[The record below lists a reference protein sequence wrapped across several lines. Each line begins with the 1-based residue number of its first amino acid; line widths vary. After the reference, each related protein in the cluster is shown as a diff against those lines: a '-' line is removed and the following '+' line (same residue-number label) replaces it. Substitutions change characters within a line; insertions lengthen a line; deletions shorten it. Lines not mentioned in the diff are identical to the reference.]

1 MPAGMG
7 GHGTSTSY
15 IMVVKF
21 LNYIINIIQPPL
33 YMLTEIGP
41 ENKFIS
47 AFARSTSGQRL
58 TLRMY

>member
-33 YMLTEIGP
+33 C
-41 ENKFIS
+41 
-47 AFARSTSGQRL
+47 
-58 TLRMY
+58 